1 MIKHRTSL
9 KLWKGKKKRK
19 TLKKRKTKYKRQ
31 KGGFP
36 NRNEFADIGRETA
49 NSAIISMNNIAP
61 GFV

>member
-1 MIKHRTSL
+1 MKR
-9 KLWKGKKKRK
+9 KKRK

-36 NRNEFADIGRETA
+36 NRNEFADISQETA
-49 NSAIISMNNIAP
+49 NSAIISMNKIAT